1 MYDED
6 SSNITLSLSDK
17 PLLSY
22 LFKQKL

>member
-1 MYDED
+1 MYDKD

-22 LFKQKL
+22 IFKQKL